1 MFKSRTFC
9 LLASSALVV
18 AAGSASVAH
27 AASGPDIVGMS
38 RDGSIVVEGIW
49 DSTSQTST
57 YQMINTATGD
67 VRQITPPSGVRDFYA
82 QDLSADGK
90 TVTGTYYVEASG
102 RKASFVWSAAN
113 GFVDLGVIDADTTGV
128 FASVVSGDGTAVAGR
143 VSVMS
148 MYNEAFYWSASSGM
162 VGLGILDGMGSE
174 AAAISNDGS
183 TVVGEINMG
192 NSISHAFRWTVD
204 SGVMENID
212 TLYRSSYAI
221 ATSDDGSV
229 VAGNG
234 EMSSSSPYHVFRWT
248 EADGMVDIGTLGGIY
263 VSLRAMSGD
272 GNVLVG
278 DSYLANTTTSHAYRY
293 VASTNTMSDMG
304 TLGGTSSYAG
314 AINSDGSIV
323 VGSAYNALSQ
333 RQGFRWTEATGMI
346 SVEDWLESQGA
357 TIGNA
362 MTATANFVSEDG
374 SVIVGGTTTG
384 STYIARVVEKQDEGG
399 CSPNADMCQGGGNG
413 GGDNECTADICEGG
427 GESGIIDTSEFLP
440 TVAMANN
447 VVVRSGINNADTIMF
462 GAQGAPMR
470 NLLTAGQKSIWGTVD
485 GGYDNGDHSDGGLA
499 LGEFGFGYGIADGV
513 TARFAVGGT
522 YTDQDLDAGGNVR
535 QRGFYLSP
543 EVSADLGQN
552 VYMTVGGYWGRSSVD
567 SRRGYLNGAVTDYS
581 SGDTSA
587 ETWGAKVRFDWLNA
601 VTIDQ
606 TAITPYVGL
615 SYAHTKVDAF
625 TETGG
630 SFPVQFDGSS
640 DHSTI
645 ARLGADFVHPLND
658 TVRLLAKAE
667 LDYQFEDHAAATRGT
682 LVGISDFDLD
692 GQDLKQFWARGGIG
706 AEFDLG
712 KGVASFMVNAT
723 TKGQDPDVWVRS
735 NWTVKF

>member
-1 MFKSRTFC
+1 
-9 LLASSALVV
+9 V
-18 AAGSASVAH
+18 AAVGSASVAH
-27 AASGPDIVGMS
+27 AAQGPDIVGMS
-38 RDGSIVVEGIW
+38 RDGSIVVEGIY

-57 YQMINTATGD
+57 YQITNTATGEIS
-67 VRQITPPSGVRDFYA
+67 QITPPPGVRDFYA

-90 TVTGTYYVEASG
+90 TVTGTYYIEASG

-113 GFVDLGVIDADTTGV
+113 GFTDLGVVDTDTTAV
-128 FASVVSGDGTAVAGR
+128 FASVVNGDGTAVAGN

-148 MYNEAFYWSASSGM
+148 MYSEAFYWSASTGM
-162 VGLGILDGMGSE
+162 VGLGMLDGTGSE
-174 AAAISNDGS
+174 ASAISNDGS
-183 TVVGEINMG
+183 TVVGQINMG
-192 NSISHAFRWTVD
+192 NYNYHAFRWTVD
-204 SGVMENID
+204 SGIMENID
-212 TLYRSSYAI
+212 TLYTSSYSI

-248 EADGMVDIGTLGGIY
+248 EADGMVEIGTLGGTY

-278 DSYLANTTTSHAYRY
+278 QSSLANETAYHAYRY
-293 VASTNTMSDMG
+293 VASTNTMSDLG
-304 TLGGTSSYAG
+304 TLGGTSSYAN
-314 AINSDGSIV
+314 AMNSDGSIV
-323 VGSAYNALSQ
+323 VGSADNALSQ

-362 MTATANFVSEDG
+362 VTASADFVSEDG
-374 SVIVGGTTTG
+374 SVIVGATTTG
-384 STYIARVVEKQDEGG
+384 SSYIARVAANEDNGG
-399 CSPNADMCQGGGNG
+399 CAPNADMCHGGGNNG
-413 GGDNECTADICEGG
+413 GG
-427 GESGIIDTSEFLP
+427 SGIIDTAKFYP

-447 VVVRSGINNADTIMF
+447 VVVQGGVNSADTIMF

-470 NLLTAGQKSIWGTVD
+470 NLLTVGQKSVWGTID
-485 GGYDNGDHSDGGLA
+485 GGYDESDNADGGLA

-513 TARFAVGGT
+513 TARFSVGGT
-522 YTDQDLDAGGNVR
+522 YTDQDLDAGGDVR

-552 VYMTVGGYWGRSSVD
+552 VYLTVGGYWGRSSVD

-581 SGDTSA
+581 SGDTNA
-587 ETWGAKVRFDWLNA
+587 ETWGAKIRFDWLNA
-601 VTIDQ
+601 VTIDE

-630 SFPVQFDGSS
+630 SFPVEFDGSS

-645 ARLGADFVHPLND
+645 ARLGADFVRPLND

-667 LDYQFEDHAAATRGT
+667 LDYQFENQAAATSGT
-682 LVGISDFDLD
+682 LSGITDFNLE
-692 GQDLKQFWARGGIG
+692 GQDLQQFWARGGIG

-723 TKGQDPDVWVRS
+723 TKGQDPTVWLRS
-735 NWTVKF
+735 NYTVKF